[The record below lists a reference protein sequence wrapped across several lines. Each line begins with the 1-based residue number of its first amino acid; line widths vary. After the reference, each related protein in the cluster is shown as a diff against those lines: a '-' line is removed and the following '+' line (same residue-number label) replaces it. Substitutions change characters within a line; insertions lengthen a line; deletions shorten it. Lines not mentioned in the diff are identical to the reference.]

1 MCITYLKHKCK
12 MERELGLEFGMLR
25 GGRQVLTVYSVTSYD
40 GPGPERPPM
49 PRRQSGHDGSDQAS
63 SSWSACVRMVQLRT
77 CYCQHQPEG
86 GAIGCRRTS
95 SGRRQAFGCPCPTAC
110 HSRPCVC
117 HGKRFG
123 PSCQRIEGTKGAH
136 PARRIGALQNTTGVL
151 PGDRFGPSSCKQRG
165 RARARTF
172 GACRGAN
179 DRAALAVAR
188 ALAAGGLCCPAHH
201 KASVP
206 QPASCLHGQPH
217 TRPR

>member
-1 MCITYLKHKCK
+1 MAA
-12 MERELGLEFGMLR
+12 RLGSGLQAACQLVSGWCSCSCARAIASTNLR
-25 GGRQVLTVYSVTSYD
+25 
-40 GPGPERPPM
+40 
-49 PRRQSGHDGSDQAS
+49 A
-63 SSWSACVRMVQLRT
+63 
-77 CYCQHQPEG
+77 
-86 GAIGCRRTS
+86 GAIGCRRPS
-95 SGRRQAFGCPCPTAC
+95 QAFRVRVGCPCPTVC
-110 HSRPCVC
+110 HS
-117 HGKRFG
+117 G
-123 PSCQRIEGTKGAH
+123 PGPASVTVKDSGHHASEFEGTKGAH
-136 PARRIGALQNTTGVL
+136 LARRIGAFQNTTGVL

-188 ALAAGGLCCPAHH
+188 ALAAGGLCCPQGPAHD

>member
-1 MCITYLKHKCK
+1 M
-12 MERELGLEFGMLR
+12 MLR
-25 GGRQVLTVYSVTSYD
+25 VGRQVLTLYSVTSHD
-40 GPGPERPPM
+40 GPGPERNHC
-49 PRRQSGHDGSDQAS
+49 PRCRGGSLAMTARIRLQAAGQLVSGWCSCSCARAIAS
-63 SSWSACVRMVQLRT
+63 TNLRA
-77 CYCQHQPEG
+77 
-86 GAIGCRRTS
+86 GAIGCRRTC
-95 SGRRQAFGCPCPTAC
+95 RRQAFGCPRPTAC

-136 PARRIGALQNTTGVL
+136 PAGRIGALQNTTGVL

-188 ALAAGGLCCPAHH
+188 ALAAGGLCCPQGPAHD

>member
-1 MCITYLKHKCK
+1 
-12 MERELGLEFGMLR
+12 
-25 GGRQVLTVYSVTSYD
+25 
-40 GPGPERPPM
+40 M

-63 SSWSACVRMVQLRT
+63 SSWSACVRMVHLQLRT
-77 CYCQHQPEG
+77 RYCQHQPEG
-86 GAIGCRRTS
+86 RRHWLPANLPPPGLRLPPPDGMPLPALRLSLQKIRAIMPANRGDER
-95 SGRRQAFGCPCPTAC
+95 
-110 HSRPCVC
+110 
-117 HGKRFG
+117 G
-123 PSCQRIEGTKGAH
+123 PPAGRIEAF
-136 PARRIGALQNTTGVL
+136 QNTTGVL

-188 ALAAGGLCCPAHH
+188 ALAAGGLCCPQGPAHH